1 MRAVIPL
8 LLAAFLVAPTALA
21 FGRGPEFHWD
31 QPAGARA
38 QLTPPEPGKQTWPRG
53 ANRGVPLP
61 APSPMQTTGTVRV
74 LVLLVDFQDVPPATA
89 HTGAYFDS
97 FYNNASAGARS
108 FHAYYSEVSLG
119 ALTIQATVIT
129 TWFHSAHPMTYYGAD
144 GSRPPD
150 DANGP
155 IYRLVTETVQLAD
168 PSVNFATF
176 DTNGDGVVDHLT
188 VVHAGAGQESG
199 GSSDLIWSHRW
210 AVLDADPA
218 VPGSQALTPDGVRID
233 GYTMVSGSSPVG
245 VVAHEIGPDLGLPGP
260 YGPDRSPDG
269 AGVWDPMSL
278 GSWNG
283 VPAGSSPAA
292 MSAWSRIRLGW
303 VTPTDVTT
311 TLVGTAVPAVETSGK
326 AFRLRVSGTLPAE
339 DFLDEKLQLVGFDA
353 ALPGCGLLISHVD
366 ESPTSDQV

>member
-1 MRAVIPL
+1 MRAALSL
-8 LLAAFLVAPTALA
+8 LLAAVLLSSAIVVTVRTPSRASDRSADA
-21 FGRGPEFHWD
+21 GPDLMPPQPGVQSWPGPRA
-31 QPAGARA
+31 PAGPIRS
-38 QLTPPEPGKQTWPRG
+38 PGPT
-53 ANRGVPLP
+53 
-61 APSPMQTTGTVRV
+61 QTTGTTKV
-74 LVLLVDFQDVPPATA
+74 LVLLVDFTGVTHDASHTPAFMDGVFNDVSPGT
-89 HTGAYFDS
+89 HS
-97 FYNNASAGARS
+97 LR
-108 FHAYYSEVSLG
+108 AYYSEVSYG
-119 ALTIQATVIT
+119 ALTVQATVIAA
-129 TWFHSAHPMTYYGAD
+129 WFQSVHPMSDYGAD
-144 GSRPPD
+144 GSNPPD

-155 IYRLVTETVQLAD
+155 IYRLVTEAVRLAD
-168 PSVNFATF
+168 PSVDFSQF
-176 DTNGDGVVDHLT
+176 DANGDGIVDHLT

-218 VPGSQALTPDGVRID
+218 VPGSQALTADGVRID
-233 GYTMVSGSSPVG
+233 GYTMVSESSPVG
-245 VVAHEIGPDLGLPGP
+245 VVAHEFGHDLGLPDLYDTDG
-260 YGPDRSPDG
+260 SSDG

-292 MSAWSRIRLGW
+292 LSAWSRIRLGW

-311 TLVGTAVPAVETSGK
+311 TLVGTAVPAREAPGEG
-326 AFRLRVSGTLPAE
+326 FPLGGPGTFPAE